1 MELCLKGVLVAL
13 FAAAISIEVAAAQS
27 STVGDLQAFVDSAIS
42 VEPWDRFLWGIR
54 VEDQNG
60 SVLYERN
67 SARLFAAASNRKLF
81 VSAFVASCQGLMDRI
96 PTFVYLTGTQTG
108 QALDGDLVIKGDGDP
123 SLAGRYDADRDQ
135 RLMPVIE
142 TLRARGIVRIGGVVA
157 DVSAFDRET
166 IPGSWQTDDVGT
178 YYAAPVDAIAFNGNV
193 VGIQVDIRDCKVP
206 KFTTDPSFVPA
217 SGDVVCGE
225 EGAPRIATDDSNAV
239 SVTGVAGRK
248 LFPNLIDDIPAVKN
262 PGLYAAQAF
271 TDLLD
276 RYGIAVDRVPRV
288 VTDPAGWGTPV
299 IVLQSP
305 PIHTLVA
312 TILKESDNLYTEML
326 FKRMSH
332 VRPATYAAALDSERR
347 FLIGEAGLSIPSFR
361 FADGSG
367 LSANNYASPEAH
379 VRIVRYFHQVFPD
392 SVVADLFGAPGE
404 DGTLSTRLQE
414 LQSRVRAKTGTIGG
428 VTTLSGYVDGVSGG
442 RRYFSILLNHR
453 TTSNSAASKVIDAIV
468 RKIAEF

>member
-1 MELCLKGVLVAL
+1 MELCLKRVLIAW
-13 FAAAISIEVAAAQS
+13 FAVAISIEVAVAQP
-27 STVGDLQAFVDSAIS
+27 STVGDLQAFVESAIS
-42 VEPWDRFLWGIR
+42 AEPWNSFHWGIR
-54 VEDQNG
+54 IEDQNG

-67 SARLFAAASNRKLF
+67 SARLFQTASNRKLF
-81 VSAFVASCQGLMDRI
+81 VSAFVASCSGLQTRI
-96 PTFVYLTGTQTG
+96 PTFIYLTGIQRDEI
-108 QALDGDLVIKGDGDP
+108 LDGDLIIQGDGDP

-142 TLRARGIVRIGGVVA
+142 ALRTRGIRRIGGVVA

-166 IPGSWQTDDVGT
+166 IPGSWQTDDMGT
-178 YYAAPVDAIAFNGNV
+178 YYAAPVDAIAYNGNV
-193 VGIQVDIRDCKVP
+193 VGIQVDIRDCKTP
-206 KFTTDPSFVPA
+206 KFTTDPNFIPA
-217 SGDVVCGE
+217 SGNVVCGAD
-225 EGAPRIATDDSNAV
+225 GAPRILTDESNAV
-239 SVTGVAGRK
+239 TVSGMANPD
-248 LFPNLIDDIPAVKN
+248 LSHNLIDDIPSVKN

-276 RYGIAVDRVPRV
+276 RYDITVDHAPRV
-288 VTDPAGWGTPV
+288 VTDPADWGAPV

-305 PIHTLVA
+305 PIHTLVS

-326 FKRMSH
+326 LKRMSPA
-332 VRPATYAAALDSERR
+332 RPATYAAALETERR
-347 FLIGEAGLSIPSFR
+347 FLLTEAGLSIPSFR

-379 VRIVRYFHQVFPD
+379 VRIVRYFHQIFPD
-392 SVVADLFGAPGE
+392 SVVADLFGVPGE
-404 DGTLSTRLQE
+404 EGTLSSRLKE

-428 VTTLSGYVDGVSGG
+428 VSTLSGYVDGANG

-453 TTSNSAASKVIDAIV
+453 TTSGTAASKVIDAIV

>member
-1 MELCLKGVLVAL
+1 MELCLKRVLVAL
-13 FAAAISIEVAAAQS
+13 FAAVLSVEVSAAQS
-27 STVGDLQAFVDSAIS
+27 STVGELQAFVDSAIS

-54 VEDQNG
+54 IEDQNG

-67 SARLFAAASNRKLF
+67 SARLFATASNRKLF
-81 VSAFVASCQGLMDRI
+81 VSAFVASCYGLMNRI
-96 PTFVYLTGTQTG
+96 PTLIYLSGTQRG
-108 QALDGDLVIKGDGDP
+108 DVQDGDLIIKGDGDP

-142 TLRARGIVRIGGVVA
+142 TLRARGIRKIGGVVA

-166 IPGSWQTDDVGT
+166 IPGSWQTDDIGT
-178 YYAAPVDAIAFNGNV
+178 YYAAPVDAMAFNGNV
-193 VGIQVDIRDCKVP
+193 VGIQVDVRDCQVP
-206 KFTTDPSFVPA
+206 KFTTDPNFISA
-217 SGDVVCGE
+217 SGDVVCGAD
-225 EGAPRIATDDSNAV
+225 GAPRIVTDESNAV
-239 SVTGVAGRK
+239 TVTGVAGPD
-248 LFPNLIDDIPAVKN
+248 LFHNLIDDIPSVKN
-262 PGLYAAQAF
+262 PGLYVAQGF
-271 TDLLD
+271 TDLLV
-276 RYGIAVDRVPRV
+276 RYGIAVDRLPRV
-288 VTDPAGWGTPV
+288 VTEPSDLGEPV

-305 PIHTLVA
+305 PIHTLVS

-326 FKRMSH
+326 LKRMSH

-347 FLIGEAGLSIPSFR
+347 FLLSEAGLSVPSFR

-392 SVVADLFGAPGE
+392 SVVADLFGVPGQE
-404 DGTLSTRLQE
+404 GTLSTRLKE
-414 LQSRVRAKTGTIGG
+414 LEGRVRAKTGTIAG
-428 VTTLSGYVDGVSGG
+428 VSTLSGYVDGVSGG

-453 TTSNSAASKVIDAIV
+453 TTSGSAASKVIDAIV